1 MHEVMEIDALLTDLG
16 EQTNAALARWAAGS
30 DVPAELTEA
39 MRYAV
44 LGDGKRVRPALVM
57 LSARAAAG
65 DATPA
70 GDPLAAAVAIELVHC
85 YSLVHDDLP
94 AMDDDAIRRG
104 RATVHVKF
112 GEAMGILVGDAL
124 LTRAFAV
131 LAEHAGPPAIAAG
144 LMAELARAAG
154 PAGMIAGQVAD
165 MGLCDLADGRDGLEY
180 IHARKTGSLFAAA
193 TRMGGI
199 CAEAPAEAIEALGAF
214 GVDLGLAYQVTDD
227 LLDATATSDQLG
239 KAAGKDAAAG
249 KRTYPALLGLEGT
262 AAAAAELSRR
272 APEHLAILGPP
283 AEPLR
288 QLAAWMLARRR

>member
-1 MHEVMEIDALLTDLG
+1 MRGIVEIDSLLADLAG
-16 EQTNAALARWAAGS
+16 QTNEQLSRWAAGPE
-30 DVPAELTEA
+30 VPAELAQA

-44 LGDGKRVRPALVM
+44 LGAGKRLRPALVM
-57 LSARAAAG
+57 LSARAAGGEAA
-65 DATPA
+65 DPA
-70 GDPLAAAVAIELVHC
+70 AAMPAAVATELVHC

-124 LTRAFAV
+124 LTRAFTVLTEHVAAPAV
-131 LAEHAGPPAIAAG
+131 AAA
-144 LMAELARAAG
+144 LTAELARAAG

-165 MGLCDLADGRDGLEY
+165 MGLCDLADGQDGLEY

-193 TRMGGI
+193 ARMGGI
-199 CAEAPAEAIEALGAF
+199 CAGAPAEAVEALGAF
-214 GVDLGLAYQVTDD
+214 GADLGLAYQVTDD
-227 LLDATATSDQLG
+227 LLDATGTSDQLG

-249 KRTYPALLGLEGT
+249 KRTYPALLGVEKT
-262 AAAAAELSRR
+262 ASIAAELSRR
-272 APEHLAILGPP
+272 APGHLAAFGDS